1 MSACRVR
8 GSVMLSGVTGTVPGH
23 DVGWRRVAACGAG
36 LRLSAGRVGYA
47 GAGTG
52 GLVHLTPIETEVFV
66 GAVPVLV
73 GAVLGASLTRLQ
85 RRRSEPKADRD
96 RLRRD
101 SAELLAACGD
111 LMLSLQSLRGR
122 YLGLL
127 AEYRRT
133 PKAVLDFFTRVDPGA
148 WKDWRTA
155 WGNGLPAMAGAGS
168 ELITSDRAELQEA
181 GLVLVPPMSR
191 VNLAVASLRS
201 AEDERFQA
209 QLGKLVD
216 AATDLPGAYVKRRT
230 WDKAVARLNAE
241 VKAMNKEVDRLTT
254 PPRRRIA
261 ITPAPRRRGR
271 AALGGAGDGP
281 AS

>member
-1 MSACRVR
+1 MPCPRLRHAV
-8 GSVMLSGVTGTVPGH
+8 GSYRYSPGH
-23 DVGWRRVAACGAG
+23 DVGWRRVAARDPG
-36 LRLSAGRVGYA
+36 LRLSAGHAGYA
-47 GAGTG
+47 GTGTG

-66 GAVPVLV
+66 GAAPVLV
-73 GAVLGASLTRLQ
+73 GTVLGASLTQLQ
-85 RRRSEPKADRD
+85 QRRSEAKADRD

-111 LMLSLQSLRGR
+111 LILSLQSLRSR
-122 YLGLL
+122 YLGPL

-133 PKAVLDFFTRVDPGA
+133 LKVVLDFFARVDPGA

-155 WGNGLPAMAGAGS
+155 RDNGLPAMAGAGS

-181 GLVLVPPMSR
+181 GRVMVPPMSR
-191 VNLAVASLRS
+191 IYLAVASLRS
-201 AEDERFQA
+201 AVDERFQA

-216 AATDLPGAYVKRRT
+216 ATTDLPGAYAKRST

-241 VKAMNKEVDRLTT
+241 VRAMNKEVDRLTT

-261 ITPAPRRRGR
+261 IPAAQRRRGR

-281 AS
+281 AD